1 MTTLQ
6 DILGLISKRK
16 IKTPTDKDYIISAAY
31 TDTQEVLKPQPKM
44 EASLINIGA
53 LKNYIIS
60 GLPIGG
66 SQTLAQTLVIGNA
79 TGGTNIL
86 LNNADSIQLENNS
99 SLRQGTYDFG
109 QGGGVSRIC
118 GVDYEDMWQ
127 GGIRHVFDTNG
138 FIRNSTNGFNIVPNF
153 SFDDTLRFKVGS
165 FWTLDDGTT
174 YRCMDNSTGAAVWE
188 LYLPPAKY
196 TVFTALLTQSGSR
209 GDITDICAGA
219 LEIGVTYL
227 INNNISGD
235 FRNVGAPN
243 NDNGTYFM
251 ATGTT
256 PTSLGISALCDTLT
270 YVPDA
275 PKAIVL
281 ENTIGNVW
289 FTYANTGFYEIGSD
303 DLFTAAKTSVI
314 MATPHEQGDPLTPRT
329 YTTQYQQ
336 EDLIYLYTFSLSPSP
351 RNDALNDTF
360 IEIRVYN

>member
-6 DILGLISKRK
+6 DIMGLITKRK
-16 IKTPTDKDYIISAAY
+16 IKTPTDNDYIISAAY
-31 TDTQEVLKPQPKM
+31 TDTQERLKPQPKM
-44 EASLINIGA
+44 EANLLSLGA
-53 LKNYIIS
+53 IKKYVLS
-60 GLPIGG
+60 GTPIGG

-86 LNNADSIQLENNS
+86 LNSTDSIQLENNS

-109 QGGGVSRIC
+109 QGGGISRVC

-138 FIRNSTNGFNIVPNF
+138 YIRNSTNGFNIVPNF

-174 YRCMDNSTGAAVWE
+174 YKCTDNSTGAAVWE
-188 LYLPPAKY
+188 SYSPPSKY
-196 TVFTALLTQSGSR
+196 KVFTALLTQRGDR
-209 GDITDICAGA
+209 GDITDICAGD
-219 LEIGVTYL
+219 LEIGVTYY
-227 INNNISGD
+227 INNNTNGD
-235 FRNVGAPN
+235 FTNVGAPN
-243 NDNGTYFM
+243 NDNGTYFI
-251 ATGTT
+251 ATGTSPNT
-256 PTSLGISALCDTLT
+256 WGISALCDTLT
-270 YVPDA
+270 YVLDA
-275 PKAIVL
+275 PTAIVL

-289 FTYANTGFYEIGSD
+289 FTYLNTGFYEIGSD

-314 MATPHEQGDPLTPRT
+314 MATPHEQADPLTPRT

-336 EDLIYLYTFSLSPSP
+336 ENSIYLYTFSLSPSP
-351 RNDALNDTF
+351 RDNALNQTF